1 MNGTITDE
9 KLAQIIES
17 APRGTG
23 IEMLMQSVGAEA
35 SRRTMQRR
43 LDELLRLGWLERRG
57 KARATKYHLT
67 EVGRATLLRKEPRH
81 FEVSMLREDPTPMA
95 TPQRVEAVP
104 ELGQSA
110 GPELGEESKRLRDI
124 IRQPQAL
131 RKVCGYRREF
141 LDAYQPDKT
150 AYLPETLRKHLH
162 GIGQSE
168 HMAAMPA
175 GTYARHVLDR
185 LIIDLTWNSSRLEG
199 STYSLLETDHLLALG
214 KSDDPVRF
222 MEAQMILNHK
232 AAIEFLVESPDE
244 LGFNRYTFLN
254 LHAILSE
261 GLLKNAKS
269 EGALRTIPV
278 GVGGTVYH
286 PTNQPA
292 LIEECFDLILRKA
305 AAISDPLECAFFL
318 MVHLPYLQPFEDG
331 NKRTSRLSANLPLIQ
346 KNMSPLSFVDV
357 PVRDYTD
364 GILAVY
370 ELNRIELLRDLFA
383 WAYERSAGRYASI
396 RQEMGDPDPLH
407 VRYRI
412 EVKDRIRDVVVNR
425 MDKMTAAEALRRWA
439 LQNVTAS
446 DRAHFIE
453 IVEERLLD
461 LNEGS
466 IARVRVRPSEFAAWW
481 PVWTKR

>member
-1 MNGTITDE
+1 MSGVINDR
-9 KLAQIIES
+9 KLAQTLSLE
-17 APRGTG
+17 PRGVG
-23 IEMLMQSVGAEA
+23 IEMLMQELGGDA
-35 SRRTMQRR
+35 SRRTMLRR
-43 LDELLRLGWLERRG
+43 LDELIHQGWIERQG

-67 EVGRATLLRKEPRH
+67 ATGKTLLLNEPRQ
-81 FEVSMLREDPTPMA
+81 FDPSVLREDPAPMPVA
-95 TPQRVEAVP
+95 KVEP
-104 ELGQSA
+104 ELGDSQ
-110 GPELGEESKRLRDI
+110 GVELSTESKQLRDI
-124 IRQPQAL
+124 IRQPQAF
-131 RKVCGYRREF
+131 RKSCGYKRDF
-141 LDAYQPDKT
+141 LDAYVPDQT
-150 AYLPETLRKHLH
+150 AYLPESLRKHLH
-162 GIGQSE
+162 TIGQSQ
-168 HMAAMPA
+168 HMADMPP

-214 KSDDPVRF
+214 KTDDPIRF

-244 LGFNRYTFLN
+244 LSFNRYTFLN

-269 EGALRTIPV
+269 EGALRTVPV
-278 GVGGTVYH
+278 GVSGTVYH

-305 AAISDPLECAFFL
+305 GAISDPLECSFFL

-364 GILAVY
+364 GILSVY
-370 ELNRIELLRDLFA
+370 ELNRVELLRDVFA

-396 RQEMGDPDPLH
+396 RQEMSDPDPLH
-407 VRYRI
+407 VRYRMEI
-412 EVKDRIRDVVVNR
+412 KDRVRDVVVKR
-425 MDKMTAAEALRRWA
+425 MDKLVAADALRRWA

-453 IVEERLLD
+453 LVEERLLA

>member
-1 MNGTITDE
+1 M
-9 KLAQIIES
+9 
-17 APRGTG
+17 
-23 IEMLMQSVGAEA
+23 
-35 SRRTMQRR
+35 
-43 LDELLRLGWLERRG
+43 
-57 KARATKYHLT
+57 
-67 EVGRATLLRKEPRH
+67 
-81 FEVSMLREDPTPMA
+81 
-95 TPQRVEAVP
+95 
-104 ELGQSA
+104 
-110 GPELGEESKRLRDI
+110 
-124 IRQPQAL
+124 
-131 RKVCGYRREF
+131 
-141 LDAYQPDKT
+141 
-150 AYLPETLRKHLH
+150 
-162 GIGQSE
+162 
-168 HMAAMPA
+168 
-175 GTYARHVLDR
+175 
-185 LIIDLTWNSSRLEG
+185 
-199 STYSLLETDHLLALG
+199 
-214 KSDDPVRF
+214 
-222 MEAQMILNHK
+222 QMILNHK

-254 LHAILSE
+254 LHAILSD

-269 EGALRTIPV
+269 EGALRTIPA

-305 AAISDPLECAFFL
+305 AVISDPLECAFFL

-396 RQEMGDPDPLH
+396 RQEMSDPDPLH
-407 VRYRI
+407 VRYRM

-425 MDKMTAAEALRRWA
+425 MGKMTAAEALRRWT

>member
-1 MNGTITDE
+1 MSGAITDH
-9 KLAQIIES
+9 KLAQIISSE
-17 APRGTG
+17 PRGMG
-23 IEMLMQSVGAEA
+23 IEMLMQSVGEES

-43 LDELLRLGWLERRG
+43 LDGLMRLGWMERIG

-67 EVGRATLLRKEPRH
+67 ETGRATLLREEPHR
-81 FEVSMLREDPTPMA
+81 FEPSLLREDSPPMPTPQHA
-95 TPQRVEAVP
+95 DAVP
-104 ELGQSA
+104 EFGPSA

-150 AYLPETLRKHLH
+150 AYLPETLRRHLH

-214 KSDDPVRF
+214 KSEDPVRF

-232 AAIEFLVESPDE
+232 AAIEFLVESPDD

-407 VRYRI
+407 VRYRM

-453 IVEERLLD
+453 IVEERLLA

-466 IARVRVRPSEFAAWW
+466 IARVRVRPSEFSAWW

>member
-1 MNGTITDE
+1 
-9 KLAQIIES
+9 
-17 APRGTG
+17 
-23 IEMLMQSVGAEA
+23 MLMQSVGDET

-43 LDELLRLGWLERRG
+43 LDELMRLGWMERIG

-67 EVGRATLLRKEPRH
+67 ETGRSTLLREEPRR
-81 FEVSMLREDPTPMA
+81 FEPSLLREDPPPMTA
-95 TPQRVEAVP
+95 PQRADVVP

-214 KSDDPVRF
+214 KTDDPVRF
-222 MEAQMILNHK
+222 MEMQMILNHK

-244 LGFNRYTFLN
+244 LSFNRYTFLN

-407 VRYRI
+407 VRYRM

-446 DRAHFIE
+446 DRAHFLE

-466 IARVRVRPSEFAAWW
+466 IVRVRVRPSEFAAWW